1 MKFYLPSTTKLST
14 LPLITHLNGKQLGQV
29 KSYLG
34 IFREVTASLRLS
46 FKMSP
51 IERLL
56 SEARMTADETTQD
69 ESDFNEVRSKRKRFR
84 KQAQIPITNVRPI
97 VVSIDPRP
105 SQIQFARAIRSNFP
119 VVKIK
124 HIRELKNNT
133 DFFIQPEDLAS
144 RECPMLTVNLTQ
156 AFPNATVNARNTLPK
171 PKTKPSFVIVNVHH
185 SISVDEIKIEL
196 LNNNAM
202 NVNKV
207 TRITSRAT
215 GQPTNL
221 IRVITDSNNHVS
233 AAQKHGVKISWQL
246 YRCEAS
252 RQPPHVMQ
260 CFKCQQFGHSAKEC
274 SNATRCL
281 RCSQE
286 HSVKECTV
294 QKKTLS
300 VLTVAVLRR
309 QFIAVVRPI
318 SRS

>member
-1 MKFYLPSTTKLST
+1 
-14 LPLITHLNGKQLGQV
+14 
-29 KSYLG
+29 
-34 IFREVTASLRLS
+34 
-46 FKMSP
+46 
-51 IERLL
+51 
-56 SEARMTADETTQD
+56 
-69 ESDFNEVRSKRKRFR
+69 
-84 KQAQIPITNVRPI
+84 
-97 VVSIDPRP
+97 
-105 SQIQFARAIRSNFP
+105 
-119 VVKIK
+119 
-124 HIRELKNNT
+124 
-133 DFFIQPEDLAS
+133 
-144 RECPMLTVNLTQ
+144 MLTVNLTQ
-156 AFPNATVNARNTLPK
+156 AFPNAAVNARNTLPK

-185 SISVDEIKIEL
+185 SISVDEIKVEL

-215 GQPTNL
+215 GQPTKL
-221 IRVITDSNNHVS
+221 IRVLTDSNNHVS
-233 AAQKHGVKISWQL
+233 AAHKHGVKIGWRQ
-246 YRCEAS
+246 YQCEAS
-252 RQPPHVMQ
+252 REPPHVMQ

-300 VLTVAVLRR
+300 VLTVAVLMR

>member
-1 MKFYLPSTTKLST
+1 
-14 LPLITHLNGKQLGQV
+14 
-29 KSYLG
+29 
-34 IFREVTASLRLS
+34 
-46 FKMSP
+46 MSQ

-84 KQAQIPITNVRPI
+84 KQAKVPITNVRPI

-105 SQIQFARAIRSNFP
+105 SQIQFA
-119 VVKIK
+119 IK

-144 RECPMLTVNLTQ
+144 RECLMLTVNLTQ

-171 PKTKPSFVIVNVHH
+171 PKTKSSFVIVNVHH
-185 SISVDEIKIEL
+185 SISEDEIKAEL

-202 NVNKV
+202 NVSKV

-215 GQPTNL
+215 GQPTKL

-233 AAQKHGVKISWQL
+233 AAQKHGVKIGWQL

-252 RQPPHVMQ
+252 REPPHVMQ
-260 CFKCQQFGHSAKEC
+260 CFKCQQFGHSAETLLDA
-274 SNATRCL
+274 SAAR
-281 RCSQE
+281 RS
-286 HSVKECTV
+286 TV
-294 QKKTLS
+294 LKNSLFKKK
-300 VLTVAVLRR
+300 R
-309 QFIAVVRPI
+309 
-318 SRS
+318 